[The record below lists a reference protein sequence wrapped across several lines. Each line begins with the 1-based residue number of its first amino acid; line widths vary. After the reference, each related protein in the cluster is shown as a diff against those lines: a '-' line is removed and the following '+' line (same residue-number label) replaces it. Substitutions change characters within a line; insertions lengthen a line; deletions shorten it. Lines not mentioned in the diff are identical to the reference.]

1 MSTSMY
7 SIESIMHDAA
17 RMLGVDNY
25 INIDIALHIYK
36 RYTTVKS
43 VRKRSRRLLAYTAL
57 YLSLRIECIPVTINR
72 FSKVL
77 DVNVRSL
84 SSCYRSMIRELGIM
98 LPSIDIERYVA
109 YILESLDLSERVR
122 HDALYIAKS
131 LKARNLVNGKNPA
144 GMAAAAVC
152 LAVSRHTNACRY
164 VRSIASLV
172 GISMVTL
179 RKRMN
184 ELATML

>member
-7 SIESIMHDAA
+7 GIESMMHDAA
-17 RMLGVDNY
+17 RMLGVDIN
-25 INIDIALHIYK
+25 INIDRALHIYN

-43 VRKRSRRLLAYTAL
+43 VGKRSRRLLVYTAL
-57 YLSLRIECIPVTINR
+57 YLLLRIEGIPVTINR
-72 FSKVL
+72 FSRVL
-77 DVNVRSL
+77 DVDVRSL
-84 SSCYRSMIRELGIM
+84 NSCYRSMIRELGIM
-98 LPSIDIERYVA
+98 LSIDIEKYVA

-131 LKARNLVNGKNPA
+131 LKVRNLVNGKNPA